1 MTAGFIEAWG
11 RGYEKIHDAFKAENL
26 EIPVFEEVRGGF
38 MATVKREIFLAIQKR
53 HDVTSNV
60 TSNVTSLSSVQL
72 TDRQME
78 ICKLIKGNTFV
89 SSRQMSQVLSVT
101 LRTIRRDLAYMQKNG
116 ILVREGNTSA
126 GHWVLLKQIKD

>member
-1 MTAGFIEAWG
+1 MNVGINVGKDVTN
-11 RGYEKIHDAFKAENL
+11 H
-26 EIPVFEEVRGGF
+26 V
-38 MATVKREIFLAIQKR
+38 T
-53 HDVTSNV
+53 DVTSNV
-60 TSNVTSLSSVQL
+60 TRNVTSLSSVQL

-78 ICKLIKGNTFV
+78 ICKLISEKTFV

-126 GHWVLLKQIKD
+126 GHWVLLKQIND